1 MLGDDQERRLF
12 AGLCLFR
19 ADKRIKAQL
28 QHHLAAIR
36 RFTPFYTWMVS
47 LLFAIEDDPAAYPFS
62 SSERESRNTP
72 PPPSA
77 AAWATSRASTTRP
90 ASTWR

>member
-1 MLGDDQERRLF
+1 MF

-19 ADKRIKAQL
+19 GDKRIKAQL
-28 QHHLAAIR
+28 QHHLAATK

-62 SSERESRNTP
+62 LSEPEF
-72 PPPSA
+72 A
-77 AAWATSRASTTRP
+77 Y
-90 ASTWR
+90 